1 LVYTGFWFIQGFGLN
16 RILVYSGFGSYRIQ
30 VYSGV
35 WFIHDSDLFRFWFIQ
50 GFGLYRILN
59 QTLNKPESCLN
70 QTPE

>member
-1 LVYTGFWFIQGFGLN
+1 MYRIPGLFSSLVYTGFWFIQGFGLN

-35 WFIHDSDLFRFWFIQ
+35 WFIHKP
-50 GFGLYRILN
+50 
-59 QTLNKPESCLN
+59 LNKPESCIS